1 MTMTPTKQ
9 RPTEDERIAYELGYR
24 HCCRDNDI
32 PYVGIRKPLEYKNI
46 LAFHIEI
53 SDKEAECLFPDRAD
67 ELAKYITR
75 KLEEGYE
82 KFKRGE
88 PLD

>member
-1 MTMTPTKQ
+1 MTMTPTDQ
-9 RPTEDERIAYELGYR
+9 TPTESERIAYECGFR
-24 HCCRDNDI
+24 ACCLSNGI
-32 PYVGIRKPLEYKNI
+32 PYVRAERGWANTI
-46 LAFHIEI
+46 AFQIEI
-53 SDKEAECLFPDRAD
+53 SDKEAKYLFPDHAD
-67 ELAKYITR
+67 ELAKYITK

>member
-1 MTMTPTKQ
+1 MTPTEQ
-9 RPTEDERIAYELGYR
+9 RSTEKERIAYELGYR
-24 HCCRDNDI
+24 QCCRDHGT
-32 PYVGIRKPLEYKNI
+32 PYIETRKPFADKDI
-46 LAFHIEI
+46 MIFHVEI
-53 SDKEAECLFPDRAD
+53 SYNGATHTFPDHAD
-67 ELAKYITR
+67 ELAKYITK

>member
-1 MTMTPTKQ
+1 MTMT
-9 RPTEDERIAYELGYR
+9 PTEDERIAYECGFR
-24 HCCRDNDI
+24 ACCLLNGI
-32 PYVGIRKPLEYKNI
+32 PYVRAEKGWTETI
-46 LAFHIEI
+46 AFRIEI
-53 SDKEAECLFPDRAD
+53 SSKEAEYLFPDRAN
-67 ELAKYITR
+67 ELANYITK

>member
-1 MTMTPTKQ
+1 MTMTQTKQ
-9 RPTEDERIAYELGYR
+9 RPTEDELIAYKLGYR

-53 SDKEAECLFPDRAD
+53 SDKEAECLFPNHTD
-67 ELAKYITR
+67 ELTKYITK

>member
-1 MTMTPTKQ
+1 MEKT
-9 RPTEDERIAYELGYR
+9 PTEDERIAYELGYR
-24 HCCRDNDI
+24 HCCRDNGI
-32 PYVGIRKPLEYKNI
+32 PYVGISKPLADKSI

-53 SDKEAECLFPDRAD
+53 TDKEAEYLFHERAD

-75 KLEEGYE
+75 KLEDGYE
-82 KFKRGE
+82 RFRRGE

>member
-1 MTMTPTKQ
+1 MTMTPTEQ
-9 RPTEDERIAYELGYR
+9 RPTEDERIAYECGYR
-24 HCCRDNDI
+24 QCCRDNGI
-32 PYVGIRKPLEYKNI
+32 PYVGIRKSFNTRSI
-46 LAFHIEI
+46 LAFQIEI
-53 SDKEAECLFPDRAD
+53 TDKEAEYLFPDRAD

>member
-1 MTMTPTKQ
+1 MTPTNQ

-24 HCCRDNDI
+24 RCCRDNDI
-32 PYVGIRKPLEYKNI
+32 PYVGIRKPLADKSI

-53 SDKEAECLFPDRAD
+53 TDKEAEYPFPNRAD
-67 ELAKYITR
+67 ELAKYIAK

>member
-1 MTMTPTKQ
+1 MTMTPTEQ
-9 RPTEDERIAYELGYR
+9 RPTEDERIAYECGYR

-32 PYVGIRKPLEYKNI
+32 PYVGIRKPLADKNI

-53 SDKEAECLFPDRAD
+53 SDKEAEYLFPDRAD
-67 ELAKYITR
+67 ELAKCITK
-75 KLEEGYE
+75 KLEKGYE

>member
-1 MTMTPTKQ
+1 MGKPLTNQTPS
-9 RPTEDERIAYELGYR
+9 EDERIAHELGYQQ
-24 HCCRDNDI
+24 CCRDNGI
-32 PYVGIRKPLEYKNI
+32 PYVGIRKPLSFNKI

-53 SDKEAECLFPDRAD
+53 SDKMAEYLFPDRAD
-67 ELAKYITR
+67 ELAKHITD
-75 KLEEGYE
+75 KLKEGYE